1 VNNSGL
7 RPARAI
13 GFGLLAEVLTV
24 VVIVIVLQVHARL
37 IAAGDAGRIA
47 DFAKRAPAVLGP
59 AIGVLF
65 TFIAAW
71 SAARPLPERRRAN
84 GLSVGV
90 VTALLTVPGLFAG
103 VPEYRPI
110 YLAAIV
116 AKLIAGYAAGV
127 LSERRP

>member
-1 VNNSGL
+1 MNESRL

-24 VVIVIVLQVHARL
+24 VIIVIVLQIHARL
-37 IAAGDAGRIA
+37 VAAGDPSRIA

-59 AIGVLF
+59 GVGVIM

-71 SAARPLPERRRAN
+71 LAARPLTGRRRAH
-84 GLSVGV
+84 GTYVGV

-110 YLAAIV
+110 YIGAMLG
-116 AKLIAGYAAGV
+116 KLIAGYAAGA
-127 LSERRP
+127 LSERRT

>member
-1 VNNSGL
+1 MNESRL

-13 GFGLLAEVLTV
+13 GYGLLAEVLTV
-24 VVIVIVLQVHARL
+24 VIIVIVLQVHARF

-47 DFAKRAPAVLGP
+47 DFARRAPAVLGP
-59 AIGVLF
+59 GVGVIM

-71 SAARPLPERRRAN
+71 LAARPLPDRRRAH
-84 GLSVGV
+84 GVYVGV

-110 YLAAIV
+110 YIAAMLG
-116 AKLIAGYAAGV
+116 KLIAGYAAGA
-127 LSERRP
+127 LSERRA